1 MEGLMSVHYPGGN
14 PAGEGNSG
22 LAPDDSRLWH
32 MQEMNARCNGLYS
45 ASRLSYKA
53 YVLCCASG

>member
-1 MEGLMSVHYPGGN
+1 MSVHYPGGN